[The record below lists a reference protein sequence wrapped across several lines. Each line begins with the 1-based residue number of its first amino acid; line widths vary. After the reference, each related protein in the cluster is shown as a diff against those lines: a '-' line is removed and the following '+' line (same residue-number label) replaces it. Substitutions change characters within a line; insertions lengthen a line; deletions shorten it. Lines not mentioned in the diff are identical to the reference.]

1 MHCFCLDTYIY
12 PFFLTFQLGLTA
24 DKQCNLILLHL
35 TMTCRLHLL
44 GHREG
49 IAHLLKLRPAK
60 VRHHARNVFEGN
72 ILETPLWYPLAH
84 LQNLCFK
91 IEKPRKPL
99 NNIEHHK
106 QPTVTGIEPGCFTFS
121 IRYSCS
127 SGAKGSCWSASPRS
141 MSSGSSEKLPGAR
154 KPLWHYGLKHGYPK
168 MEWLNQET

>member
-24 DKQCNLILLHL
+24 DKQCNQILLHL

-60 VRHHARNVFEGN
+60 VRHHARNVFEGV

-91 IEKPRKPL
+91 IEKRRKPL
-99 NNIEHHK
+99 NKTLNTINN
-106 QPTVTGIEPGCFTFS
+106 QPSQELSRAASLSP
-121 IRYSCS
+121 
-127 SGAKGSCWSASPRS
+127 SGTAGQVEQKDLADLL
-141 MSSGSSEKLPGAR
+141 LPDQCHLAPARICLVHLR
-154 KPLWHYGLKHGYPK
+154 KPPMALCVK